1 MDDWLRSDTVKWHP
15 NDLIVPHFDALLG
28 EEDITSMD
36 KLMSPLVTASSHQ
49 QDADLGG
56 LEASNTDIEIDF
68 EVPGPV
74 SSVHLLSAIT

>member
-1 MDDWLRSDTVKWHP
+1 
-15 NDLIVPHFDALLG
+15 
-28 EEDITSMD
+28 MD

-68 EVPGPV
+68 EVPRPV
-74 SSVHLLSAIT
+74 SSVRLLSAIT